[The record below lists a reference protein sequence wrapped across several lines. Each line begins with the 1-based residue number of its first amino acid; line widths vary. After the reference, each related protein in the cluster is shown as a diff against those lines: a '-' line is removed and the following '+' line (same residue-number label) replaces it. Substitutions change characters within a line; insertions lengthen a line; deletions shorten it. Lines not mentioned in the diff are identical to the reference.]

1 MSVLLDALR
10 KAAAEKQAAGN
21 DFPKMTRPGG
31 NPDKGDSGDL
41 RGQTPMSGRSE
52 NSQTEQSAAS
62 VSEVLG
68 WASAE
73 ASPSKA
79 EEPGW
84 SLSQI
89 PGYQSGSVPEAVER
103 NRAQEVLQAMQPVQ
117 KPARYSL
124 RWLGVGALAMF
135 VLAGVGYYGW
145 AYFQMQTQAVAYE
158 LAAYQTAQPVAST
171 TLPKPES
178 MVSIQAS
185 KSAETTLASSVSA
198 VPVLSGDGS
207 VQKRPQAASNLVSP
221 PASEATKTATP
232 APSSL
237 SKEHLKIVAVTEPT
251 DAEKGYQAYQA
262 GQLNQSRRFYNSAYQ
277 QDAENIAA
285 LFGLAAIAVKQGQ
298 KLNALQYYQ
307 RIIEIEPQNQR
318 AKDAELML
326 SSQVKGGQKTTGT
339 LAQRARD
346 FPNNAALQAA
356 WGHQLAKKNDWVA
369 AQKQYFKAYQL
380 APDRGDY
387 ALNLAVSLDTLGEYA
402 LAKQYYER
410 VLKGPT
416 AGLSVKRTE
425 QVRQRVTA
433 LQAFLNRETKS

>member
-21 DFPKMTRPGG
+21 DSPKTARPGG
-31 NPDKGDSGDL
+31 NSGKVGDSHL
-41 RGQTPMSGRSE
+41 RAQTTTSGRPESSQADQTAGSE
-52 NSQTEQSAAS
+52 LERRDRAS
-62 VSEVLG
+62 T
-68 WASAE
+68 E
-73 ASPSKA
+73 ASPLKTG
-79 EEPGW
+79 ELDW

-89 PGYQSGSVPEAVER
+89 PGYQPRSVPEAAER

-117 KPARYSL
+117 KTARYSF
-124 RWLGVGALAMF
+124 RWLGLGALAMF
-135 VLAGVGYYGW
+135 VLAGIGYYGW

-158 LAAYQTAQPVAST
+158 LAAYQTVQPVAST
-171 TLPKPES
+171 APKPES
-178 MVSIQAS
+178 AVPTQKS
-185 KSAETTLASSVSA
+185 KPAETTRATSVST
-198 VPVLSGDGS
+198 VPVSVGEGS
-207 VQKRPQAASNLVSP
+207 IPKRSQAASKQVSQ
-221 PASEATKTATP
+221 PASEKKPTAP
-232 APSSL
+232 SAPSSL

-262 GQLNQSRRFYNSAYQ
+262 GHLNQARRFYNLAYQ
-277 QDAENIAA
+277 QNGENIAA

-298 KLNALQYYQ
+298 KLDALQYYQ
-307 RIIEIEPQNQR
+307 RILEIDPQNQR

-326 SSQVKGGQKTTGT
+326 GSQIKDGAKTTGT
-339 LAQRARD
+339 LAKRARD
-346 FPNNAALQAA
+346 FPDNAALQAA
-356 WGHQLAKKNDWVA
+356 LGHQLAKKNDWVG

-410 VLKGPT
+410 VLQGPT
-416 AGLSVKRTE
+416 TGLSLKRKE
-425 QVRQRVTA
+425 QVRQRVAA